1 MPFSSFS
8 CRHEATSAPAV
19 ILAADDGKTAV
30 DTQAVARHLDVAAL
44 ETSMMPKPL
53 CVDMRPMPLF
63 SFPKLDT
70 FVPAA
75 AISTAVGRGKAV
87 ASHTTLTP
95 PIKHRKRRQPYGLP
109 VRYTPYRS
117 VLDTFGDGAIRSRD
131 QFGHM
136 RASMKS
142 HMSDKQLVTTGFLPA
157 LDELETIVAKDL
169 TRSIDITWKKGV
181 MHGEWLKDAECRRH
195 EAAVSTIPC
204 LEQKLFEQ
212 QLCYNTLQN
221 QYALALNRIKLLSN
235 TTQLPNTSTSLP
247 PGLSMD
253 DFYKFDIYELL
264 QDVSDERDT
273 VNVAEPEP
281 LSSDE
286 DIDPLRVTLAD
297 ITNRV

>member
-1 MPFSSFS
+1 
-8 CRHEATSAPAV
+8 
-19 ILAADDGKTAV
+19 
-30 DTQAVARHLDVAAL
+30 
-44 ETSMMPKPL
+44 
-53 CVDMRPMPLF
+53 
-63 SFPKLDT
+63 
-70 FVPAA
+70 
-75 AISTAVGRGKAV
+75 
-87 ASHTTLTP
+87 
-95 PIKHRKRRQPYGLP
+95 
-109 VRYTPYRS
+109 
-117 VLDTFGDGAIRSRD
+117 
-131 QFGHM
+131 
-136 RASMKS
+136 
-142 HMSDKQLVTTGFLPA
+142 
-157 LDELETIVAKDL
+157 
-169 TRSIDITWKKGV
+169 
-181 MHGEWLKDAECRRH
+181 MHGEWLNAAERRRH

-204 LEQKLFEQ
+204 WEQKLFEQ

-264 QDVSDERDT
+264 EDVSDERDT